1 MKKRILTQ
9 AIVLL
14 ALFTTT
20 INLQAQVTIGSG
32 QQPNAGALLDLK
44 NLAGGNADKGL
55 ALPRVKLTSLTI
67 PAGKTLAQTI
77 DGTEASDSWDKDEHL
92 GLLVYN
98 MQEMEPTCIANVFY
112 PAVDPGVFI
121 WDGEKWEP
129 LIPPYQGRR
138 DITMTDID
146 DNVYNARWFGV
157 DLCDGAYWTTSNL
170 YVTRDKDGNPLPSN
184 SVKLSIAGGTT
195 AVISSVS
202 DLTGNSIPANIWGIG
217 DTWGVLQNN
226 PETSYLDFAKEYG
239 LYYNHRYAPLQL
251 ETICPMGW
259 HVPDNDE
266 WDKLADA
273 FGGAAD
279 AARKMRKADKYG
291 KFYTDANGYA
301 NIAWGCCDG
310 GTPEPSGFDAV
321 PSGWIEYYNG
331 SWFGLTTAWWSS
343 TVVESGGSTT
353 CHYRQLGAN
362 NPALTAHSITFLS
375 AARWKSIRCV
385 RD

>member
-98 MQEMEPTCIANVFY
+98 MQEMEPTCIANVFQ
-112 PAVDPGVFI
+112 PAVDPGIFI

-146 DNVYNARWFGV
+146 GNVYNARWFGV

-170 YVTRDKDGNPLPSN
+170 YVTRNRDGNPLGN
-184 SVKLSIAGGTT
+184 RAKLSIAGGTT

-202 DLTGNSIPANIWGIG
+202 DLTGNNIPANIWGIG

-239 LYYNHRYAPLQL
+239 LHYFVFGLPLF
-251 ETICPMGW
+251 ESVCPTGW
-259 HVPDNDE
+259 HVPDDDE
-266 WDKLADA
+266 WDKLADV

-291 KFYTDANGYA
+291 KFYTDANGNA
-301 NIAWGCCDG
+301 ILSWGCCDG

-321 PSGWIEYYNG
+321 PSGDVDYSHLYAT
-331 SWFGLTTAWWSS
+331 WFGRHAYWWSS
-343 TVVESGGSTT
+343 TIVGTSYR
-353 CHYRQLGAN
+353 YRQLIN
-362 NPALTAHSITFLS
+362 NTPSLTDGTIVPSPFVWNGLS
-375 AARWKSIRCV
+375 VRCV